1 MWKKPPK
8 RSTFR
13 SRRFT
18 VTGDWPNRGCCAGC
32 AERSRMNPE
41 RWKQIERIY
50 HAALEREPGERGT
63 FLDQACAGDEELR
76 SEVTSLLDYDDKPA
90 SFIEAPVL
98 EVVARELAGESLSGA
113 QTLAPASPAQIGVY
127 QLLSLLGRGGMGEV
141 HLALDT
147 RLQRKV

>member
-8 RSTFR
+8 RSAFR

-18 VTGDWPNRGCCAGC
+18 ATGDWPNRGCCAGC

-41 RWKQIERIY
+41 RWKQIEGIY

-63 FLDQACAGDEELR
+63 FLDQACTGDEELR
-76 SEVTSLLDYDDKPA
+76 REVTSLLDYDNKPA

-98 EVVARELAGESLSGA
+98 EVAARELAGDSLSGA
-113 QTLAPASPAQIGVY
+113 PTPPPDHPAQ
-127 QLLSLLGRGGMGEV
+127 
-141 HLALDT
+141 T
-147 RLQRKV
+147 RAPTPLPPPRPAR